1 MAALHTPLYF
11 HFVHCADA
19 PRDGRVGMA
28 MRRLGLERLA
38 VCPVAHSFDAWA
50 IALLHREGW
59 SIVYSGD
66 TRPCEGVV
74 RLGRSLRS
82 RARILVHEATF
93 DDAEP
98 GMRREA
104 EQRKHSTVAEALEVG
119 NQMGAW
125 RVLLTHFSNRYPR
138 LADVRAGGAAAT
150 RTVPAFDLME
160 VPFQLLPTLPALMPA
175 LTCLFAHDLKANP
188 EEAEAVHLA
197 AAKGGK
203 GGKGGKGK
211 GGGKGGGGG
220 KGKGGGKGFGGGG
233 KGGSGKGGGDWGKGG
248 GGKGGGKGKY

>member
-233 KGGSGKGGGDWGKGG
+233 KGGGGKGGGGWGKGG

>member
-1 MAALHTPLYF
+1 MQSPNPNPNPNP
-11 HFVHCADA
+11 DQ
-19 PRDGRVGMA
+19 
-28 MRRLGLERLA
+28 
-38 VCPVAHSFDAWA
+38 
-50 IALLHREGW
+50 
-59 SIVYSGD
+59 
-66 TRPCEGVV
+66 
-74 RLGRSLRS
+74 
-82 RARILVHEATF
+82 ATF

-211 GGGKGGGGG
+211 GGGKGGGGS

-233 KGGSGKGGGDWGKGG
+233 KGGGGKGGGGWGKGG

>member
-104 EQRKHSTVAEALEVG
+104 EQRKHSTVAEALEVAHAQPDGPALTPTLARTRARAPTPTLTLALAPNGGPYQVG

-160 VPFQLLPTLPALMPA
+160 VRRPGRVGLPGRP
-175 LTCLFAHDLKANP
+175 
-188 EEAEAVHLA
+188 V
-197 AAKGGK
+197 GGL
-203 GGKGGKGK
+203 GGP
-211 GGGKGGGGG
+211 
-220 KGKGGGKGFGGGG
+220 
-233 KGGSGKGGGDWGKGG
+233 
-248 GGKGGGKGKY
+248 